1 MKTEAIETVSK
12 VERFENT
19 VIVLKCSTGFW
30 CGQVGTEAFEN
41 GVIFISVLGRF
52 LMWYLY
58 TPI

>member
-19 VIVLKCSTGFW
+19 VIDLKCSTGFW
-30 CGQVGTEAFEN
+30 CVQVETEAFEN
-41 GVIFISVLGRF
+41 GVIFISVFGRF